1 MHSDKH
7 YADFQ
12 ARIADG
18 ALSYS
23 PETSA
28 ALHAHARAIRA
39 AEISA
44 LISRAVH
51 ALSTRLTAGF
61 SKTRAPADA
70 AVPGATAVS
79 AGAD

>member
-1 MHSDKH
+1 MHSDKY

-12 ARIADG
+12 RRIADG

-39 AEISA
+39 AEISS
-44 LISRAVH
+44 LISRAYGAVS
-51 ALSTRLTAGF
+51 ARLRASFT
-61 SKTRAPADA
+61 KTRSATPVVAHD
-70 AVPGATAVS
+70 ATAIS

>member
-1 MHSDKH
+1 MHSDKS
-7 YADFQ
+7 YANFQ

-44 LISRAVH
+44 LISRAAN
-51 ALSTRLTAGF
+51 ALSTRLTASF
-61 SKTRAPADA
+61 RKARAPAESVA
-70 AVPGATAVS
+70 PSATAVS